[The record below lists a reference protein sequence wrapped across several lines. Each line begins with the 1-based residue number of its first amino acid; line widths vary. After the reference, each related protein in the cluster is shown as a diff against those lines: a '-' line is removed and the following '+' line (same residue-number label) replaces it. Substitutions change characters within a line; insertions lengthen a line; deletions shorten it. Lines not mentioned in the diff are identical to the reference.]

1 MNMEG
6 HAGGMRMPDIL
17 FTCAGT
23 TDPVRGGRD
32 GGMMHIMRHYRPE
45 KVYLFLTAEIA
56 GYEHKDQRFNKTFH
70 YMADKWGY
78 APAWYT
84 MESGIVNVA
93 DLDIVNGPICG
104 FFRRAAEENPGCRII
119 INLSSG
125 SPQMQIVLAQLALNI
140 GRDVL
145 GVQVSNPEQKS
156 GFSKRTNDPN
166 YVVEDELELNEDD
179 EPGAVNRCSE
189 PKMLAMQRD
198 RQRAQIR
205 SLLERRDY
213 RALET
218 MSDGLPA
225 ELAQLVRHLAAR
237 SDLQLTEAAR
247 LARSL
252 HLPFRLYPAPRATTA
267 DYKLLSEYYLLLR
280 NLQLTQRYTEFV
292 LRINPFLT
300 QLLLRLVEMQL
311 PCPVADILE
320 KRRDKRICLSPA
332 AMDQHIPGTK
342 SAVEKATGRVLESGK
357 DFSLYVGVP
366 LLRALGGLAPALL
379 DVLDACE
386 ALNREQ
392 RNPAAHQLHAVTE
405 AMVKDDCVDGKYRH
419 YKPAELVRA
428 FGMMLK
434 AAYPDE
440 CDEEL
445 FTVYDRCEAY
455 ILQQL

>member
-1 MNMEG
+1 MAMNT
-6 HAGGMRMPDIL
+6 GGMRMEDIL

-23 TDPVRGGRD
+23 TDPVRGGYD
-32 GGMMHIMRHYRPE
+32 GGMLHIMRHYRPR
-45 KVYLFLTAEIA
+45 KVYLFLSAEMEA
-56 GYEHKDQRFNKTFH
+56 FEQRDGRFEKMFR
-70 YMADKWGY
+70 YVAEKWGY
-78 APAWYT
+78 TP
-84 MESGIVNVA
+84 ERFIERSGIDNVA
-93 DLDIVNGPICG
+93 DLDAVNDPLST

-119 INLSSG
+119 VNLSSG
-125 SPQMQIVLAQLALNI
+125 TPQMKIVLAQLALSI
-140 GRDVL
+140 GHNVL
-145 GVQVSNPEQKS
+145 GVQVSNPERKS
-156 GFSKRTNDPN
+156 GDSMRTNGWN
-166 YVVEDELELNEDD
+166 YVVDDELGLNEDD
-179 EPGAVNRCSE
+179 EPGAPNRCSE

-205 SLLERRDY
+205 SLLARRDY

-218 MSDGLPA
+218 MSNGLPA

-237 SDLQLTEAAR
+237 SDLLLEEASE
-247 LARSL
+247 LAGGLR
-252 HLPFRLYPAPRATTA
+252 LPFRLYPAPRATTA

-292 LRINPFLT
+292 LRVNPFLT
-300 QLLLRLVEMQL
+300 QLLLRLVAMRL
-311 PCPVADILE
+311 PCPVTDILE
-320 KRRDKRICLSPA
+320 KRRDRRICLSPD
-332 AMDQHIPGTK
+332 AMDQHIPGIR

-366 LLRALGGLAPALL
+366 LLRALDGLSPALL

-405 AMVKDDCVDGKYRH
+405 EMVREDCVYSRRKH
-419 YKPAELVRA
+419 YKPAELVHA
-428 FGMMLK
+428 FGTMLK
-434 AAYPDE
+434 IAYPEE
-440 CDEEL
+440 CDKDL